1 MSKNIVRKCDKIT
14 TFILILLQDFHYNN
28 FVASKG
34 KAQAA
39 NSVGYC
45 RGDRGYVWKPKEIE
59 VRRVLMDK
67 LNVAIADD
75 NAKMTD
81 MLGQMI
87 EEDKDLE
94 LVGKAH
100 NGEEICNIIRQ
111 KEPDVVVL
119 DIIMPK
125 VDGLSV
131 MERCSHSEDLKK
143 IPSFIVVS
151 AVGQERITEDAFN
164 LGADYYMLKPFDNQM
179 LLNRIKH
186 TRRFGEKRVRE
197 ISRQMAGEDGGIFP
211 RNSLETDVTN
221 IIHEIGVP
229 AHIKG
234 YQYLRDAIIL
244 SVNDMEMLNSITKIL
259 YPTIAKKHQTTPSR
273 VERAIRHAIEVAWS
287 RGKMDTIDELFGYT
301 VSTGKGKPTNSEFIA
316 LIADKIRLEYKNRSF
331 H

>member
-1 MSKNIVRKCDKIT
+1 M
-14 TFILILLQDFHYNN
+14 
-28 FVASKG
+28 
-34 KAQAA
+34 
-39 NSVGYC
+39 
-45 RGDRGYVWKPKEIE
+45 E
-59 VRRVLMDK
+59 K

-75 NAKMTD
+75 NEKMVE
-81 MLGQMI
+81 MLGKMI
-87 EEDKDLE
+87 DEDKDLE

-100 NGEEICNIIRQ
+100 NGEEICNIIKE
-111 KEPDVVVL
+111 KEPDVVLL

-131 MERCSHSEDLKK
+131 MEKVGHDHELKK
-143 IPSFIVVS
+143 QPSFIIVS
-151 AVGQERITEDAFN
+151 AVGQERITENAFQ
-164 LGADYYMLKPFDNQM
+164 LGAEYYVLKPFDNHF

-186 TRRFGEKRVRE
+186 IHRTGEKRAKEVRKQNLQE
-197 ISRQMAGEDGGIFP
+197 EKEKYMAQ
-211 RNSLETDVTN
+211 NLESDVTN

-244 SVNDMEMLNSITKIL
+244 AVNDVEMLNSITKIL
-259 YPTIAKKHQTTPSR
+259 YPTIAKRHQTTPSR

-316 LIADKIRLEYKNRSF
+316 LIADKIRLEYKNHSF
-331 H
+331 Q

>member
-1 MSKNIVRKCDKIT
+1 M
-14 TFILILLQDFHYNN
+14 
-28 FVASKG
+28 
-34 KAQAA
+34 
-39 NSVGYC
+39 
-45 RGDRGYVWKPKEIE
+45 E
-59 VRRVLMDK
+59 K

-75 NAKMTD
+75 NEKMVEVLSRIID
-81 MLGQMI
+81 QD
-87 EEDKDLE
+87 EDLK

-100 NGEEICNIIRQ
+100 NGEEICNII
-111 KEPDVVVL
+111 KEKQPDVVVL

-125 VDGLSV
+125 LDGLSV
-131 MERCSHSEDLKK
+131 MERLSHDDNLKK
-143 IPSFIVVS
+143 VPSFIVVS
-151 AVGQERITEDAFN
+151 AVGQERITEDAFD
-164 LGADYYMLKPFDNQM
+164 LGADYFMLKPFDNKM

-186 TRRFGEKRVRE
+186 IRRAGRTPDEGKWERPRKGE
-197 ISRQMAGEDGGIFP
+197 AEDTYDPG
-211 RNSLETDVTN
+211 NLETDVTD

-259 YPTIAKKHQTTPSR
+259 YPTIAKRHQTTPSR

-331 H
+331 Q

>member
-1 MSKNIVRKCDKIT
+1 M
-14 TFILILLQDFHYNN
+14 
-28 FVASKG
+28 
-34 KAQAA
+34 
-39 NSVGYC
+39 
-45 RGDRGYVWKPKEIE
+45 E
-59 VRRVLMDK
+59 K

-75 NAKMTD
+75 NEKMVEI
-81 MLGQMI
+81 LGRMI
-87 EEDKDLE
+87 EEDKDLT

-100 NGEEICNIIRQ
+100 NGEEICNIIKE

-125 VDGLSV
+125 MDGLTV
-131 MERCSHSEDLKK
+131 MENCQHDHKLRKT
-143 IPSFIVVS
+143 PAFIIVS

-164 LGADYYMLKPFDNQM
+164 LGAEYYMLKPFDNQV
-179 LLNRIKH
+179 LLNRIKNLK
-186 TRRFGEKRVRE
+186 RRGDRRVRE
-197 ISRQMAGEDGGIFP
+197 NVHQSVVREETAIYGT
-211 RNSLETDVTN
+211 RNLETDVTN

-244 SVNDMEMLNSITKIL
+244 AVNDIEMLNSITKVL

-287 RGKMDTIDELFGYT
+287 RGKMDTIDALFGYT

-331 H
+331 Q